1 MPGVS
6 FTIRRISLGRRIEL
20 AQAIRDL
27 AQELEFQQAGDSPKE
42 QVQAAVLSARIDQVY
57 LGWGLAG
64 ISGLLIDNHAATADA
79 LFASGPEELLREVV
93 DRIKRECGLT
103 DDERKN

>member
-1 MPGVS
+1 V
-6 FTIRRISLGRRIEL
+6 
-20 AQAIRDL
+20 
-27 AQELEFQQAGDSPKE
+27 
-42 QVQAAVLSARIDQVY
+42 
-57 LGWGLAG
+57 G
-64 ISGLLIDNHAATADA
+64 ISGLLIDGQPATSDA